1 MGTAHTGGPSLA
13 HHHSSILTLWRDCG
27 YWRPFDTLSAG
38 LPRSTDPAGCLGGTQ
53 ARCKS
58 RSRAD
63 SLVFSDNHPL
73 LLSDNLQ
80 PREYSSCVNSLHLV
94 IIKLCWH
101 YTLVMLILQKM
112 IRHGKSSTTFPL
124 FSSIKGMTKSQG
136 APFPPNPKERNIT
149 YVYFLLD
156 KVMTGGDCK
165 IYSRL
170 CYEGG
175 TYSTIFWCFLQQKD
189 SVPYRWYT
197 NISKRVSSSVWLRK
211 ASVPVKLWS
220 EQETVFFVEYI
231 YCFLKDSLAVKV

>member
-1 MGTAHTGGPSLA
+1 
-13 HHHSSILTLWRDCG
+13 
-27 YWRPFDTLSAG
+27 
-38 LPRSTDPAGCLGGTQ
+38 
-53 ARCKS
+53 
-58 RSRAD
+58 
-63 SLVFSDNHPL
+63 
-73 LLSDNLQ
+73 
-80 PREYSSCVNSLHLV
+80 
-94 IIKLCWH
+94 
-101 YTLVMLILQKM
+101 M
-112 IRHGKSSTTFPL
+112 I
-124 FSSIKGMTKSQG
+124 KSQG

-175 TYSTIFWCFLQQKD
+175 IYSTIFLCFLQQKD

-211 ASVPVKLWS
+211 ASVPVKLLS
-220 EQETVFFVEYI
+220 EQETVFFVEYL